1 MDEMRHGSGGVAA
14 LQGENGSPALDRI
27 EAEEGSA
34 PWGSTQRDARLAQT
48 NSGQAFGD
56 RPWSGGMSTGPEP
69 IESLAAIDRH
79 PLHPSV
85 VPLPIGAIVGTL
97 VCDVAYARTRDPFF
111 ARGARHL
118 TDAALVTGVVAGAL
132 GAMDFTGR
140 ERIRKIDAAWYHAGG
155 NILALGLMAAGRMVR
170 QRDERAGAVPLGL
183 ALSATAAMIVG
194 VTGWLGGEL
203 SYRHRVGVV
212 PDAR

>member
-1 MDEMRHGSGGVAA
+1 MDEMRHGSGGPTT
-14 LQGENGSPALDRI
+14 LQDAGGASGFGSAGQD
-27 EAEEGSA
+27 AGGA
-34 PWGSTQRDARLAQT
+34 PWGSTERDQRLAET
-48 NSGQAFGD
+48 NSGRAFGD
-56 RPWSGGMSTGPEP
+56 RPWSGGISTGPEP

-85 VPLPIGAIVGTL
+85 VPLPIGAVVGTF
-97 VCDVAYARTRDPFF
+97 VCDLAFARTRDPFF

-118 TDAALVTGVVAGAL
+118 TDAALVTGVMAGAL

-140 ERIRKIDAAWYHAGG
+140 ERIRRIDAAWFHAGG
-155 NILALGLMAAGRMVR
+155 NILALGLMAAGRIAR
-170 QRDERAGAVPLGL
+170 QRDERAAVVPLGL
-183 ALSATAAMIVG
+183 ALSATAAMILG

-203 SYRHRVGVV
+203 SYRHRVGVI